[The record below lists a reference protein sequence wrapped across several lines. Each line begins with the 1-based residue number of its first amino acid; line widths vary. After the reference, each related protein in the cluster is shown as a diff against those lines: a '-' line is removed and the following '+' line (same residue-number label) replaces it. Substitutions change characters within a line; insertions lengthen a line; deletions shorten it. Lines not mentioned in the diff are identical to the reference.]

1 MSFRLWECS
10 SRLKEWR
17 CLRRTS
23 SLGSGGYKKEEGNI
37 GRAACDILLGAF
49 IEKER
54 RDDFAYGN
62 GGSRSRGFGRGAARK
77 ALAADASA
85 KYRRA
90 VLGSSLAAWF
100 SGRAGVGSAPM
111 PVPEISAAAL
121 VRAMEARTAL
131 IGCPKARRGVCL
143 ETGKG

>member
-1 MSFRLWECS
+1 MISHTKTAEAEVAVSDAER
-10 SRLKEWR
+10 
-17 CLRRTS
+17 
-23 SLGSGGYKKEEGNI
+23 
-37 GRAACDILLGAF
+37 RAAQ
-49 IEKER
+49 
-54 RDDFAYGN
+54 
-62 GGSRSRGFGRGAARK
+62 K
-77 ALAADASA
+77 ALAAGAAA

-100 SGRAGVGSAPM
+100 SGRAGVESAPM

-131 IGCPKARRGVCL
+131 IGYPKARRRVCR